1 MYTMKQTCRKTDM
14 TYEALKFYCN
24 EGLVPN
30 VKRDAHNHRVFDD
43 RDVEWIRSL
52 TCLKSCGM
60 SIREMKLY
68 IGLCQ
73 QGEATIPERK
83 QILSQKREELLRRMA
98 ELQVSVDFIDR
109 KQRLYDDLLAGKAGG
124 EGGPRRTE

>member
-83 QILSQKREELLRRMA
+83 RILSQKREELLRRMA